1 MLITWRGNGQNN
13 IDKYYDKHDYF
24 NNFKYLNKVMIIR
37 GMMMLILMIHI
48 IILMTFLAIIMMAM
62 IVMIRIIIIYIT
74 YDRYHKDND
83 YTINTITPVS
93 AGIIKD
99 KFLLRSPL

>member
-13 IDKYYDKHDYF
+13 IDKDYDKHDYF

-37 GMMMLILMIHI
+37 RMMMILMIHI
-48 IILMTFLAIIMMAM
+48 IILMTFLAIIMSAM

-74 YDRYHKDND
+74 
-83 YTINTITPVS
+83 
-93 AGIIKD
+93 
-99 KFLLRSPL
+99 RSILQRQ